1 MSLATSADN
10 GRFSGIEARRS
21 TRLERAIPLI
31 IMGRDK
37 RGELS
42 QETTSAVS
50 LNLHGCRFPSRRDY
64 PVETW
69 LNPQVAE
76 PNGGAKSVLVRAEVR
91 SIQAPKA
98 PTELYELGVAVEAT
112 SNVAGSPTHPED
124 WAAA

>member
-31 IMGRDK
+31 IMGIDK

-50 LNLHGCRFPSRRDY
+50 LNLQLLLLEGRSRDRDRR
-64 PVETW
+64 VI
-69 LNPQVAE
+69 
-76 PNGGAKSVLVRAEVR
+76 G
-91 SIQAPKA
+91 
-98 PTELYELGVAVEAT
+98 
-112 SNVAGSPTHPED
+112 D
-124 WAAA
+124 

>member
-31 IMGRDK
+31 IMGK
-37 RGELS
+37 NKLGELS

-50 LNLHGCRFPSRRDY
+50 LNLHGCRFPSRHDY

-69 LNPQVAE
+69 VSLQLTE
-76 PNGGAKSVLVRAEVR
+76 LNGGAKFPLAPAKVP
-91 SIQAPKA
+91 SIQGAK
-98 PTELYELGVAVEAT
+98 TSREL
-112 SNVAGSPTHPED
+112 
-124 WAAA
+124 

>member
-10 GRFSGIEARRS
+10 GRFSGIDARRS

-31 IMGRDK
+31 IMGIDK
-37 RGELS
+37 LGELS

-69 LNPQVAE
+69 VNLQVTE
-76 PNGGAKSVLVRAEVR
+76 PNGEAKSPLVRAKVR
-91 SIQAPKA
+91 SVRVPKT
-98 PTELYELGVAVEAT
+98 PLELYQVGVELEAP
-112 SNVAGSPTHPED
+112 G
-124 WAAA
+124 